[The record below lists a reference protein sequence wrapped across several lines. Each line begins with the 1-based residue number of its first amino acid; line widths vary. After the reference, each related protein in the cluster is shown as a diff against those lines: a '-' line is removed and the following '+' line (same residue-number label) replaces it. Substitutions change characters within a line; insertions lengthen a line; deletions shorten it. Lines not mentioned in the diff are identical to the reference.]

1 MPRNRISSLACA
13 ILLVVAPIGAGRA
26 AAACANS
33 MPVHHSNDTYWSDLP
48 EATLIG
54 FAYSLAD
61 PSVHTGQADIFCRSY
76 PSETSGGQCS
86 PIAGSPSDGIV
97 VVSGNWETTLAGGCP
112 NLPGE
117 WGHPIVVAAASTFDE
132 GSPQHRGVALV
143 ASVGYDQNS
152 GAYILDWAHPIT
164 PNSSVV
170 PPLKSVEIPRP
181 EVTAV
186 RPSGDGSLL
195 VDLQWSPFPTFDDC
209 LQTMVSTCRDSPGN
223 RRPVLTGYVVYMN
236 RASCSQG
243 PLSSMLTSGLWTPV
257 ATVAGPASA
266 ATRVPD
272 PGGDCVY
279 FAIGLSLQGGYLVTI
294 TSANS
299 RPINAA
305 GLDPAKDPKDE
316 KNTDK
321 SPDASPK
328 PKDDAS
334 ADHQAGSGEA
344 PDGSAAAGVA
354 HGHDGS
360 GEAAPPK
367 APCKDNDGVAA
378 DVDNC
383 PCVDNPKQ
391 QDVDFDGIGDACD
404 NCRTIPN
411 PGQADSDGDGVGDA
425 CDDCPAKADPR
436 QEDRDVDG
444 VGDAC
449 DNCPD
454 RANPR
459 QEDLDADGVGD
470 QCEQRIVEAKRIRD
484 DGVHRLVWQTT
495 HEFDIEG
502 FNVLVPQ
509 AKGKER
515 PLRAKPIPC
524 KACRTGEGAAYAL
537 DLTAAE
543 DVGPLVLKLVLPEG
557 RVDDRPVTVTDPSE
571 KATAPA
577 AKASSTKPR

>member
-1 MPRNRISSLACA
+1 LTDADLMVHSLWAGRVAPVRNVRSPEERMPRNRIPFLACA
-13 ILLVVAPIGAGRA
+13 ILLAVAPIGAGQA

-86 PIAGSPSDGIV
+86 PIAGAPSDGIV

-170 PPLKSVEIPRP
+170 PPLKAVEIPRP

-257 ATVAGPASA
+257 ATVAG
-266 ATRVPD
+266 
-272 PGGDCVY
+272 
-279 FAIGLSLQGGYLVTI
+279 
-294 TSANS
+294 
-299 RPINAA
+299 
-305 GLDPAKDPKDE
+305 
-316 KNTDK
+316 
-321 SPDASPK
+321 
-328 PKDDAS
+328 
-334 ADHQAGSGEA
+334 
-344 PDGSAAAGVA
+344 
-354 HGHDGS
+354 
-360 GEAAPPK
+360 
-367 APCKDNDGVAA
+367 
-378 DVDNC
+378 
-383 PCVDNPKQ
+383 
-391 QDVDFDGIGDACD
+391 
-404 NCRTIPN
+404 
-411 PGQADSDGDGVGDA
+411 
-425 CDDCPAKADPR
+425 
-436 QEDRDVDG
+436 
-444 VGDAC
+444 
-449 DNCPD
+449 
-454 RANPR
+454 
-459 QEDLDADGVGD
+459 D
-470 QCEQRIVEAKRIRD
+470 Q
-484 DGVHRLVWQTT
+484 H
-495 HEFDIEG
+495 
-502 FNVLVPQ
+502 
-509 AKGKER
+509 
-515 PLRAKPIPC
+515 
-524 KACRTGEGAAYAL
+524 
-537 DLTAAE
+537 
-543 DVGPLVLKLVLPEG
+543 
-557 RVDDRPVTVTDPSE
+557 
-571 KATAPA
+571 
-577 AKASSTKPR
+577 